1 MKILVTG
8 AAGFIG
14 SNLLDRLLD
23 EGHTVVAV
31 DDLSTG
37 RSANIAHHAD
47 NPRFDLVQSDVALPE
62 TFAALPGDI
71 DLIVHLAAKKI
82 PRYGKALE
90 TLTVNYEGTR
100 ATLEFAR
107 RLGCKCVLAS
117 TSDVYGRNPDLPFS
131 EAHSDS
137 VIGSSKSA
145 RWAYAVSKLFDE
157 HLALAYQEEYGFPV
171 TLLRFFGSYGPRQI
185 LGWRGGPQSV
195 FIDAVLRGEPMTIHG
210 DGLQT
215 RTFTYIADTVDGTYR
230 AMMSPDAD
238 GEILNIG
245 GTGEVTILDLAKRIK
260 KLSGT
265 PGELELEFVPYES
278 FTGKPYQDVM
288 RRVPDVKLAE
298 HLLGFRAETP
308 LDAGLLAT
316 IEWQREASR

>member
-1 MKILVTG
+1 
-8 AAGFIG
+8 
-14 SNLLDRLLD
+14 LL
-23 EGHTVVAV
+23 ET
-31 DDLSTG
+31 
-37 RSANIAHHAD
+37 
-47 NPRFDLVQSDVALPE
+47 DVALPE

-82 PRYGKALE
+82 PRYGNALE

-117 TSDVYGRNPDLPFS
+117 TSDVYGRNPDVPFS

-157 HLALAYQEEYGFPV
+157 HLALAYQEEYGFHV

-215 RTFTYIADTVDGTYR
+215 RTFTYIDDTVEGTYR

-245 GTGEVTILDLAKRIK
+245 GTEEVTILDLANRIK
-260 KLSGT
+260 ALSGT

-278 FTGKPYQDVM
+278 FTGKSYQDVM

-298 HLLGFRAETP
+298 HILGFRAETS
-308 LDAGLLAT
+308 LDDGLRAT
-316 IEWQREASR
+316 IEWQREVSR